1 MPLDQR
7 LREAKHPVDPF
18 LIFGVISTVSA
29 SVSAAVTRILITRTK
44 VKLVREAL
52 DGVPGPE
59 RPAVL
64 RALAGVV

>member
-1 MPLDQR
+1 M
-7 LREAKHPVDPF
+7 DPF
-18 LIFGVISTVSA
+18 LIIGSISAVSA
-29 SVSAAVTRILITRTK
+29 SVSAATARIVITHTK

-64 RALAGVV
+64 KALAAVL